1 MGVTASGG
9 FFSTELTMEDVRD
22 NLAQILDQTTGKA
35 VEDPFD
41 PIGTEA
47 EASKLLIRRPYEPRR

>member
-1 MGVTASGG
+1 MSPMMATKSAEP
-9 FFSTELTMEDVRD
+9 T
-22 NLAQILDQTTGKA
+22 IDQTTGKA

-47 EASKLLIRRPYEPRR
+47 EASKLLIRRPYEPRF